1 MKMKMKMPTNQTI
14 IIIALVIIIA
24 LFVLFA
30 TLYHISLTNEKD
42 TSVQEYLHEVYIKTK
57 SLEKKYHTF
66 INPNYRVET
75 INNITIVK
83 DILHPKFFEY
93 LQYQFINN
101 KQYDS
106 LNTIIR
112 KGHAIDFLNL
122 HKNDEYDGFLELY
135 YSSALTD
142 ALSNIMQKPI
152 QRTPLHDPNAC
163 SLLIYNNKGDHID
176 WHLDMSNYYGDRFVS
191 LISIVNQ
198 NKDATGL
205 SQNEFQYMYKG
216 KMHTLQLE
224 PNSMII
230 FKGSEILHK
239 ATAITDGEK
248 RILLSMVFCDVCQEK
263 STLFSVFIEKIKNW
277 AFYRKN

>member
-14 IIIALVIIIA
+14 IIIVLVIIIA

-30 TLYHISLTNEKD
+30 TLYHTSLVNEKD
-42 TSVQEYLHEVYIKTK
+42 ISVQEYLHEIYTK
-57 SLEKKYHTF
+57 GKNLEKKYHPL
-66 INPNYRVET
+66 INPNYHAEK
-75 INNITIVK
+75 INNVVIVK
-83 DILHPKFFEY
+83 DILHPKFFQY
-93 LQYQFINN
+93 LQSQFMN
-101 KQYDS
+101 KTYES
-106 LNTIIR
+106 SNTIIR

-122 HKNDEYDGFLELY
+122 HKNDDYNGFLELY
-135 YSSALTD
+135 YSNSLTD
-142 ALSNIMQKPI
+142 ALSNVMQKPI

-176 WHLDMSNYYGDRFVS
+176 WHLDLSNYYGDRFVS
-191 LISIVNQ
+191 LISIINQ
-198 NKDATGL
+198 NKEGNGL
-205 SQNEFQYMYKG
+205 SQNEFQYMYNG
-216 KMHTLQLE
+216 TMHTLQLE

-239 ATAITDGEK
+239 ATSIADGEK

-277 AFYRKN
+277 AFYKR

>member
-1 MKMKMKMPTNQTI
+1 MKMPINQNI
-14 IIIALVIIIA
+14 IIIILVIIIA
-24 LFVLFA
+24 LFVLFT
-30 TLYHISLTNEKD
+30 TLYHTSLVNEKD
-42 TSVQEYLHEVYIKTK
+42 TSVQKYLHEIYEKGHN
-57 SLEKKYHTF
+57 LEKKYHPL
-66 INPNYRVET
+66 INPNYQVEK
-75 INNITIVK
+75 INNVTVVK

-93 LQYQFINN
+93 LQSQFMN
-101 KQYDS
+101 KSYES
-106 LNTIIR
+106 SNTIIR

-122 HKNDEYDGFLELY
+122 HKNNDYNGFLELY
-135 YSSALTD
+135 YSNNLMN
-142 ALSNIMQKPI
+142 ALSNIMEKPI

-176 WHLDMSNYYGDRFVS
+176 WHLDLSNYYGDRFVS
-191 LISIVNQ
+191 LISIINQ
-198 NKDATGL
+198 NRDGTGL

-216 KMHTLQLE
+216 KIHTLQLA

-239 ATAITDGEK
+239 ATAIADGER

-277 AFYRKN
+277 AFYKR